1 VLIDVREHLPLLAW
15 QGITTTL
22 WLSADGAEVP
32 QAGAPPRL
40 SLTDKSGVALG
51 ESRPTWQA
59 ILPQLVDFQRLLPE
73 QTALSY
79 GKFEGLYFRTPEGWT
94 VWLGN
99 DAIAAKL
106 ALLEAARREITA
118 RGERP
123 SVIDLRYSTR
133 QAFWR

>member
-1 VLIDVREHLPLLAW
+1 M
-15 QGITTTL
+15 
-22 WLSADGAEVP
+22 S
-32 QAGAPPRL
+32 
-40 SLTDKSGVALG
+40 

-59 ILPQLVDFQRLLPE
+59 ILPQLVAFQQALPD
-73 QTALSY
+73 QTELSY

-99 DAIAAKL
+99 DGDC
-106 ALLEAARREITA
+106 RRNWPCLRPPGSEITA